1 MKPNRN
7 LTAAARH
14 GAANVIEESRRKGPG
29 VRDGLVRLD
38 ILDRIAANQ
47 RALTPPLPSGA
58 WHPEHFAA
66 LAHYRAARKERVYA
80 LSCRVWEFQ
89 F

>member
-1 MKPNRN
+1 MVLSDSIFLIGSPP
-7 LTAAARH
+7 T
-14 GAANVIEESRRKGPG
+14 S
-29 VRDGLVRLD
+29 
-38 ILDRIAANQ
+38 